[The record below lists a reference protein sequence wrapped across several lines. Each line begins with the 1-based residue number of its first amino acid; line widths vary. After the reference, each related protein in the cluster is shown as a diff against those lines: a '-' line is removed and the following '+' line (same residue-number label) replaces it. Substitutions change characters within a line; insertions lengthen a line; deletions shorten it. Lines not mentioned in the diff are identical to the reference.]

1 MAQKNKPLAT
11 QNKPVA
17 SWGAHRRMST
27 IERTT
32 IEDAAKIM
40 CIHADQLL
48 WQLKHYGIA
57 RLGDFVALPHL
68 DGTVA
73 VFPRTAGQKPKS

>member
-1 MAQKNKPLAT
+1 
-11 QNKPVA
+11 
-17 SWGAHRRMST
+17 MST

-32 IEDAAKIM
+32 IEEAAKLM
-40 CIHADQLL
+40 CIHADHLL
-48 WQLKHYGIA
+48 WHLKHYGIA

-73 VFPRTAGQKPKS
+73 VFPRTPGAEAKIVTVERV